1 MEFDQLIFRR
11 IYNYYAK
18 KLSKSDPERESR
30 AVHLSTIKPRLTIL
44 ARALTG
50 IPNEILTSER
60 EGGFSGSKFYLPK
73 KVDFFSS
80 REQNLNFYVFRVL
93 YLSVQQQQELNWK
106 DNEEHKIAE
115 SQQQAYSNSKLVL
128 ESLFKEYPSTQ
139 TIHTDL
145 YQGLTEY
152 YKSLE
157 KSSDYSWL
165 YGRYMKL
172 NPHEFVAKTDRNTE
186 EAKSKLEPNEIT
198 TELEANASDEVTTV
212 GLNKKQIEDNVVTN
226 NFEKVETLSEFNG
239 NFREMDGDDTLS
251 DDEDAIRELN
261 LKHTVRTD
269 DSAHSVYRAE
279 MAHNTSDIF
288 VESDSQSGQYLY
300 YDEWNYKNRQYKKD
314 FCKVYPKTLSI
325 KREDFAINVLKQR
338 RKTKNELFRMFV
350 AVHNE
355 FEKVNRVISGEDI
368 DLDNMVE
375 FYTDLQAKKSPS
387 DKVYFS
393 KRKRKKDLSVLIL
406 MDTSLSSDG
415 YTNNEH
421 VLTVEKESVL
431 LFGEILSAFDIPF
444 QIDTFSSKTRNNCS
458 YNHVKTFRE
467 NWVQSRNRIGAIQA
481 EGFTRIGTALRHAG
495 HLVKQQPT
503 KRKWIV
509 LLSDGKPNDYDTYEG
524 KYGIEDVK
532 QTLRELDQ
540 DHIHTFSF
548 AVEHQAKYYLPQMF
562 GHNNYNILPKPSDL
576 PLAFSKFYRKILNN

>member
-18 KLSKSDPERESR
+18 KLSKRDPEREGRS
-30 AVHLSTIKPRLTIL
+30 VQLSDIKPRLTIL

-73 KVDFFSS
+73 KIDFFSS
-80 REQNLNFYVFRVL
+80 IELNINFYVFRVL
-93 YLSVQQQQELNWK
+93 YLSVQQELRLNWGDKVEHNTSASQQEALS
-106 DNEEHKIAE
+106 D
-115 SQQQAYSNSKLVL
+115 SSKVL
-128 ESLFKEYPSTQ
+128 ESLFFEYPSTKSIYD
-139 TIHTDL
+139 TLHSELVVHYAAINEPEDL
-145 YQGLTEY
+145 
-152 YKSLE
+152 
-157 KSSDYSWL
+157 SWL

-172 NPHEFVAKTDRNTE
+172 NPHEFKTSTDGASQEN
-186 EAKSKLEPNEIT
+186 KSKLDTTEIT

-212 GLNKKQIEDNVVTN
+212 GLNKKQIEDNVISN

-239 NFREMDGDDTLS
+239 NFREMDGDDTLG

-279 MAHNTSDIF
+279 MAHNTSDIY
-288 VESDSQSGQYLY
+288 VESNTQSGQFLY
-300 YDEWNYKNRQYKKD
+300 YDEWNYKTRQYKKD
-314 FCKVYPKTLSI
+314 FCKVYPKVLST
-325 KREDFAINVLKQR
+325 KREDFATNILKQR
-338 RKTKNELFRMFV
+338 RKTKNELFRMFMS
-350 AVHNE
+350 VHNE

-368 DLDNMVE
+368 DLDTMVE
-375 FYTDLQAKKSPS
+375 FYTDLIAKKSPT
-387 DKVYFS
+387 DRVYFS

-458 YNHVKTFRE
+458 YNHVKTFKD
-467 NWVQSRNRIGAIQA
+467 NWNQSRNRIGAIEA
-481 EGFTRIGTALRHAG
+481 DGFTRIGTALRHAG
-495 HLVKQQPT
+495 HLIKQQPT

-540 DHIHTFSF
+540 HHIHTFSF
-548 AVEHQAKYYLPQMF
+548 AIEHQAKYYLPQMF